1 MRAPIAQL
9 SEITYPIVFLAVLAN
24 QLGVPIPSFLFLA
37 AAGTLAALGKMNLL
51 LVITGATVGCVIG
64 DYVWFLVG
72 RRTGT
77 RALRILTFFS
87 SDRRTLV
94 KNTRRAFHRWGVYLL
109 LIAKFIPGLDTL
121 LPPLAGI
128 EQQPLSSFLLFDAAG
143 SALWSAFFC
152 YLGYAFADRIEV
164 VVAALGRFTA
174 FLIWA
179 VLVPLAAYLAW
190 RFIKLLRVV
199 LQLRMRSLSPLQLDE
214 KLQRQAKVIVLDL
227 SLFDS
232 DEEATDWVGI
242 PGAVCIDPA
251 RLRKSQVV
259 SSIPHDLQIILYSSC
274 GSELTA
280 ARAALSLQA
289 RGVAKVWILRGGLK
303 SWCEL
308 GLPVST
314 QVIEVADL
322 AVRYGITI
330 ADRTGHPTL
339 FHRAIRSPTQHSA
352 ERSEPAGLS

>member
-9 SEITYPIVFLAVLAN
+9 SEITYPVVFLAVLAN
-24 QLGVPIPSFLFLA
+24 QLGVPIPSILFLA
-37 AAGTLAALGKMNLL
+37 AAGTLAAVEKMNLL

-72 RRTGT
+72 RRTGN

-87 SDRRTLV
+87 SDRKTLI

-143 SALWSAFFC
+143 SALWSAFFS

-174 FLIWA
+174 FLVWA
-179 VLVPLAAYLAW
+179 VLVPLAVYLAW

-199 LQLRMRSLSPLQLDE
+199 LELRMRSLSPLQLYE

-227 SLFDS
+227 KLFD
-232 DEEATDWVGI
+232 
-242 PGAVCIDPA
+242 
-251 RLRKSQVV
+251 
-259 SSIPHDLQIILYSSC
+259 
-274 GSELTA
+274 
-280 ARAALSLQA
+280 
-289 RGVAKVWILRGGLK
+289 
-303 SWCEL
+303 
-308 GLPVST
+308 
-314 QVIEVADL
+314 
-322 AVRYGITI
+322 
-330 ADRTGHPTL
+330 
-339 FHRAIRSPTQHSA
+339 
-352 ERSEPAGLS
+352 